1 MYVLSRDN
9 PNFLNTNFFLPVV
22 RHEYVANVFLGKKYQ
37 HFPALPVFT
46 QGLLILLE
54 ETRQIIA

>member
-1 MYVLSRDN
+1 MGMLQKYFAVK
-9 PNFLNTNFFLPVV
+9 
-22 RHEYVANVFLGKKYQ
+22 KKYQ
-37 HFPALPVFT
+37 HFPALPIST